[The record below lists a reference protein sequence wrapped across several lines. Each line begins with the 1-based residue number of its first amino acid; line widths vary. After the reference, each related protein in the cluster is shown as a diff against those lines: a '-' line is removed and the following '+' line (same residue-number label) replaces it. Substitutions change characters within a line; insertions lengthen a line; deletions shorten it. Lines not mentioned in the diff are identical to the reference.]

1 MARDKLCSPVYRKSH
16 FVFQMSAEARV
27 RKRDLLK
34 PKGPKLADQIL
45 QTQSRLLKKTDY
57 ADKAETERQALIRS
71 WYVEEKREKELAEKK
86 RRDEERR
93 VEEEKRA
100 MEQFLL
106 HQKRKEEQE
115 KKRFDEECRR
125 FNERRKERERMLE
138 ELRRKEREWQDME
151 AQRVNIKHRSEPERL
166 EHWRRMEQIRIQKEQ
181 IDKQRTGSQSSP
193 DNSAPTTYPPPT
205 GALPPPYSGLA
216 QPRVNHEG
224 MFKML
229 MAPSGPEPLNVP
241 KRAVTLNVAHPQVAP
256 PSSHTTH
263 IGHRRSK
270 SSDSRAKER
279 EMKEKAAQGHTT
291 MKALHLENQSKQA
304 PSPPDA
310 TGQQSNG
317 YSWLPQS
324 KKSNSQVEGS
334 YYSEQQ
340 IEPAKR
346 TRHLSNPRRRDRNDP
361 RRLSSGAELVSQAK
375 QNGVAVG
382 VTPNAAPMTHSTDL
396 SRLHAA
402 TGAPPPHQPFS
413 HVNSAPR
420 QPQPS
425 VTVTKAP
432 PASRTVAQP
441 NGSPLDASL
450 YSSFV

>member
-1 MARDKLCSPVYRKSH
+1 
-16 FVFQMSAEARV
+16 MSEEARV

-34 PKGPKLADQIL
+34 PKGLKLADQIL

-57 ADKAETERQALIRS
+57 AEKAETERQALIRS

-86 RRDEERR
+86 RREEERR

-100 MEQFLL
+100 REQFLL
-106 HQKRKEEQE
+106 DQKRKEEQE
-115 KKRFDEECRR
+115 KKRFDEECRK
-125 FNERRKERERMLE
+125 FNERKKERERMLE

-193 DNSAPTTYPPPT
+193 DNSVPTAYPYPT
-205 GALPPPYSGLA
+205 GALPPYSVPA
-216 QPRVNHEG
+216 QPRVSHEG
-224 MFKML
+224 MFNML
-229 MAPSGPEPLNVP
+229 MAPAGLEPLNVP
-241 KRAVTLNVAHPQVAP
+241 KRAVTLNVGYPQAAP
-256 PSSHTTH
+256 PTSHTTKMVH
-263 IGHRRSK
+263 HRSK
-270 SSDSRAKER
+270 SSDSRARER
-279 EMKEKAAQGHTT
+279 EMKEKAAQGHTI
-291 MKALHLENQSKQA
+291 MKALHLENQLKQA

-324 KKSNSQVEGS
+324 KKTNSQVEGS

-375 QNGVAVG
+375 QNGVIVG
-382 VTPNAAPMTHSTDL
+382 VAPNATPMTQSTDI
-396 SRLHAA
+396 SRLHMA

-413 HVNSAPR
+413 HVNSVPR

-425 VTVTKAP
+425 ATVTKVP
-432 PASRTVAQP
+432 PASRPVAQP
-441 NGSPLDASL
+441 NGGPLDASL